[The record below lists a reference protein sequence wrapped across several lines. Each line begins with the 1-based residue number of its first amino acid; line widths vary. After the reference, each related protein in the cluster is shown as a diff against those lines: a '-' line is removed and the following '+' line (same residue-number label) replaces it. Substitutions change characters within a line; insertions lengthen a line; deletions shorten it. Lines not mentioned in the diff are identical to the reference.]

1 MAQDFE
7 KNKKAKVDN
16 VPVSGKKLRNGNIYK
31 NDSFEDDSDDS
42 ENEMFDDPDWQQTP
56 LIKRLKKI
64 KDTNNQT
71 LANKR
76 KLGETFTEGEVEAG
90 TDGIGEPRAKR
101 SSVSGVCGCKNGC
114 KTKRCS
120 CVKAGNY

>member
-7 KNKKAKVDN
+7 KNKKAKKPDE
-16 VPVSGKKLRNGNIYK
+16 SGKKLRSENIYK

-64 KDTNNQT
+64 KDTTNQNQT

-76 KLGETFTEGEVEAG
+76 KLGETFTEGEWRAERACTDKTIARAG
-90 TDGIGEPRAKR
+90 T
-101 SSVSGVCGCKNGC
+101 
-114 KTKRCS
+114 
-120 CVKAGNY
+120 